1 MNWSLRSAAFVIFA
15 LSPPTPAISG
25 PIACTGPFAHCAIQV
40 QATCSRDPNGQQ
52 RMTYWDWPGNT
63 ITFERCVGAVFE
75 STGRPNPYK
84 TGISS
89 SRGLSV
95 PYTELLYPMFR
106 DRP

>member
-1 MNWSLRSAAFVIFA
+1 MKSWLSCAALLAAVCIS
-15 LSPPTPAISG
+15 SPATAA
-25 PIACTGPFAHCAIQV
+25 PIACTGPFAHCAVEV
-40 QATCSRDPNGQQ
+40 QAMCTRDAKGQQ
-52 RMTYWDWPGNT
+52 RMTYWDYPGNT
-63 ITFERCVGAVFE
+63 IAFERCVGTVFE

>member
-1 MNWSLRSAAFVIFA
+1 MKSSLLLSAALLATLCVSGA
-15 LSPPTPAISG
+15 ATAG
-25 PIACTGPFAHCAIQV
+25 PIACGGPFAHCAVEV
-40 QATCSRDPNGQQ
+40 QATCTRDPNGQQ
-52 RMTYWDWPGNT
+52 RMTYWDYPGNT
-63 ITFERCVGAVFE
+63 IAFERCVGAVFE

>member
-1 MNWSLRSAAFVIFA
+1 MKLSLSSAVVLTALWISSAATAAPV
-15 LSPPTPAISG
+15 
-25 PIACTGPFAHCAIQV
+25 ACSGPFAHCAVHV

-52 RMTYWDWPGNT
+52 RMTYWDYPGNT
-63 ITFERCVGAVFE
+63 IAFERCVGAVFE

>member
-1 MNWSLRSAAFVIFA
+1 MKSSLAHAALLATLCIPGVA
-15 LSPPTPAISG
+15 AAA
-25 PIACTGPFAHCAIQV
+25 PITCTGPFAHCAVQV
-40 QATCSRDPNGQQ
+40 QATCTRDANGQQ

-63 ITFERCVGAVFE
+63 LVFERCVGAVFE